1 MIAKVERTAAM
12 REPAHDHLIARQYLL
27 SIDTEILT
35 RLVGTA
41 RHRQSPRNER
51 ARIVRPA
58 RLYRQPREIDVGTLP
73 DDLLARR
80 ARAFLGRHVEDF
92 LQHWQL
98 VPGILQA
105 ARRIGLLEIGEQLA
119 DLAQRLD

>member
-12 REPAHDHLIARQYLL
+12 REPAHDHLVARQYLL

-35 RLVGTA
+35 RLVRTA
-41 RHRQSPRNER
+41 GDGKPPRNER
-51 ARIVRPA
+51 PRIGRA
-58 RLYRQPREIDVGTLP
+58 GRLYRQPREIDVGALP

-80 ARAFLGRHVEDF
+80 ARAFLGRQVEDF
-92 LQHWQL
+92 LQYRQL

-105 ARRIGLLEIGEQLA
+105 PRWIGLLEIGEQLA